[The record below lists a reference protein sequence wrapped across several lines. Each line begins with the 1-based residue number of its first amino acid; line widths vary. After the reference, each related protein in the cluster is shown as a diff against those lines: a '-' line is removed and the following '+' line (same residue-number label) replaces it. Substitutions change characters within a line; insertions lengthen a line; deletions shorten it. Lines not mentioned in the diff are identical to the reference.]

1 MSPMEENGQA
11 PFEGGS
17 ESTPSLKS
25 INHNRDQT
33 FFPIHLHLLDPEGC
47 VITRALKALV
57 LTIPEGSNR
66 C

>member
-1 MSPMEENGQA
+1 MYPMKENGQA

-33 FFPIHLHLLDPEGC
+33 FFSNTFTSAGPRGLCYNPS
-47 VITRALKALV
+47 LKALV